1 MRTAARMEQLTRLS
15 AEERTFEEM
24 LIETGLSPGMLNYFL
39 TRAGLRKP
47 RRYRLGVKLSADT
60 TSALILEAGRRGWTP
75 AQLSTRLLDVIAK
88 DQLYAAIL
96 DD

>member
-1 MRTAARMEQLTRLS
+1 MRTAARIEQLSRLA
-15 AEERTFEEM
+15 AEERSYEEM

-47 RRYRLGVKLSADT
+47 RRYRLNVRLGADT

-75 AQLSTRLLDVIAK
+75 VQLAKQLIETIAK
-88 DQLYAAIL
+88 DKLYAAIL